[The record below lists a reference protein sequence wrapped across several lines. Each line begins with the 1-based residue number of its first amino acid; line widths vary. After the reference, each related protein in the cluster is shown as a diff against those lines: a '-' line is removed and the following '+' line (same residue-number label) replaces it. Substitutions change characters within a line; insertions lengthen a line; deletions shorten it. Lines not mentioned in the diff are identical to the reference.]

1 MARFRDLE
9 LLSTLVQS
17 LSDQG
22 IRQPTEIQT
31 NTIPPQLAGRSV
43 LGIAETGSGK
53 TLAYVLP
60 LLHRLK
66 TLELDGSA
74 VSEPGQPRGLVL
86 VPGRE
91 LGEQVSKVFKSLTHG
106 TRLRV
111 RVALGGMAR
120 KVARRNVSGAFE
132 ILVATPGRLT
142 QLLDGEDLSLSD
154 LRTVVLDEADQMVDP
169 GFLPVA
175 QRVLQESPRGV
186 QVATFSA
193 TLPGPLEHVL
203 SELFAEPPLKVK
215 TAGAQRLVETLERV
229 RIDVINGRRE
239 EALLEVLSRGR
250 RIGTILFVNTREQL
264 ERVTEWLAAEGLPHV
279 QYSGEMNRLERRAN
293 LAAFRDGAVWLL
305 LTTDLG
311 SRGLDIDRV
320 DRVINVHMP
329 GRVDS
334 YLHRVGR
341 TARAG
346 RAGQVVD
353 IVTQRDHTLL
363 AKLKRKGVLP
373 G

>member
-1 MARFRDLE
+1 MARFRDLD
-9 LLSTLVQS
+9 LLPTLVQS
-17 LSDQG
+17 LSEQG
-22 IRQPTEIQT
+22 IRKPTEIQMQ
-31 NTIPPQLAGRSV
+31 TIAPQLEGRSV

-66 TLELDGSA
+66 TIELDGNP
-74 VSEPGQPRGLVL
+74 VSEAGRPRGLVL

-142 QLLDGEDLSLSD
+142 QLLDGEDLYLDD

-175 QRVLQESPRGV
+175 KRVLQESPHGV

-193 TLPGPLEHVL
+193 TLPGQLEHVL
-203 SELFAEPPLKVK
+203 GQLFKEAPLRVK
-215 TAGAQRLVETLERV
+215 TAGAQRMVETV
-229 RIDVINGRRE
+229 DRIRLDVINGRRE
-239 EALLEVLSRGR
+239 EALLDVLSSGGR
-250 RIGTILFVNTREQL
+250 VGTILFVNTREQL
-264 ERVTEWLAAEGLPHV
+264 ERVAEWLEAEGIPHV

-293 LAAFRDGAVWLL
+293 LAAFRDGEVWIL

-363 AKLKRKGVLP
+363 AKLKRKGVMR
-373 G
+373 